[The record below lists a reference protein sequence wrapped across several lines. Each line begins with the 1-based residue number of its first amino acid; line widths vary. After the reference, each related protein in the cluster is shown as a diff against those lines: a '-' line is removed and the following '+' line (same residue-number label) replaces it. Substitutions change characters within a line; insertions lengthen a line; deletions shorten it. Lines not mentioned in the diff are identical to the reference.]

1 MTDKELENMARE
13 AAEAIGRDMK
23 TNKFVTGEMQFTDL
37 TNASYFIKTYGNIIR
52 YCITWNK
59 FLFWNDTCWEIDN
72 RGRVEELIPIFVHQ
86 IYRSRRY
93 IEDRLQQESFEKHLI
108 KSESFRRLQAIAG
121 ILKMRDRKSVV

>member
-23 TNKFVTGEMQFTDL
+23 TNKFVSGEMQFTDL
-37 TNASYFIKTYGNIIR
+37 TNASYFIKIYGNIIR

-86 IYRSRRY
+86 VYRSLRF
-93 IEDRLQQESFEKHLI
+93 IQDRFQQESFEKHLI
-108 KSESFRRLQAIAG
+108 KSESFRRL
-121 ILKMRDRKSVV
+121 